1 MPRSSLVSASPWSQ
15 VQPRHLGCRRIGE
28 KQCCYVVAR
37 KAFEQQQQQQ
47 SRLDRVQIV
56 LVSPKHPENVGSV
69 LRVGGNFCCGG
80 VTLVDPRWD
89 DEERWW
95 GTVRRVAC
103 ESPLVDWQHQEKEK
117 EEAYASDGGG
127 VRVVDTLREALRD
140 THGAFVYV
148 GVCLS
153 ACLSIRTRITATILN
168 VLSSG
173 CGDDCMFVCLLLT
186 FCFLVVVLL

>member
-1 MPRSSLVSASPWSQ
+1 M
-15 VQPRHLGCRRIGE
+15 
-28 KQCCYVVAR
+28 
-37 KAFEQQQQQQ
+37 
-47 SRLDRVQIV
+47 
-56 LVSPKHPENVGSV
+56 
-69 LRVGGNFCCGG
+69 
-80 VTLVDPRWD
+80 DPRWD

-153 ACLSIRTRITATILN
+153 VYKNKNHSNNTQCAIFWVWR
-168 VLSSG
+168 
-173 CGDDCMFVCLLLT
+173 
-186 FCFLVVVLL
+186 